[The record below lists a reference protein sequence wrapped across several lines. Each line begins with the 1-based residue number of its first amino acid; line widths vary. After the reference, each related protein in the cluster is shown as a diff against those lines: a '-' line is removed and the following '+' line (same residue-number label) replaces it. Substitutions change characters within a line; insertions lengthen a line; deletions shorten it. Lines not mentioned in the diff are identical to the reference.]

1 MNSDTYQH
9 KQVTGDSHSTG
20 EEIKTGKD
28 NINVSHKRTFLM
40 MAGSLLAL
48 LFWIAMAGHSGGAGG
63 GQYVTASADD
73 MTQEGGGALAA
84 EFQGETG
91 KSGVLDEDIFG
102 LGRAQADGYC
112 GPECA
117 ELVAKVNVGGTP
129 WCDRSSFK
137 LINGVEYCF
146 APCNKYSCDHGSL
159 YGLGLTSVVSMF
171 IDTDDGGCDTD
182 YCISGLD
189 HNTDLYHETDYETN
203 VEICPSGDIYP
214 GNGAYLCQKC
224 PKITVPAPRYGG
236 ATWCQN
242 GGPYYVGQDGKQYC
256 WSTCA
261 AASGNRSC
269 RKKEGFWRLGACQSH
284 RCSPGQYSNLCQ
296 KS

>member
-9 KQVTGDSHSTG
+9 KQVTGNSHSAG
-20 EEIKTGKD
+20 EEMETGKD
-28 NINVSHKRTFLM
+28 SSNVSHKRTFLM

-63 GQYVTASADD
+63 GQYVTAGADD

-84 EFQGETG
+84 ESQGETVKTG
-91 KSGVLDEDIFG
+91 DFAEDIFS

-112 GPECA
+112 GPDCA
-117 ELVAKVNVGGTP
+117 ELMTKVNVGSTP
-129 WCDRSSFK
+129 WCDRSSFN

-146 APCNKYSCDHGSL
+146 APCNEYSCDHGSL

-182 YCISGLD
+182 YCHTGWGGHDEIR
-189 HNTDLYHETDYETN
+189 
-203 VEICPSGDIYP
+203 ICPGMDDTDQ
-214 GNGAYLCQKC
+214 GAYLCQKC

>member
-9 KQVTGDSHSTG
+9 KQVTRDSHSTG
-20 EEIKTGKD
+20 EEMETGKD
-28 NINVSHKRTFLM
+28 SNNVTHKHPLLI

-48 LFWIAMAGHSGGAGG
+48 LAWIAMAGHSGGAGG
-63 GQYVTASADD
+63 GQYVTAVADD

-84 EFQGETG
+84 EYQGETG

-117 ELVAKVNVGGTP
+117 ELMAKVNVGGTP
-129 WCDRSSFK
+129 WCDQSSFK

-146 APCNKYSCDHGSL
+146 APCNNYSCDHGSL
-159 YGLGLTSVVSMF
+159 YGLGLTSVVSM
-171 IDTDDGGCDTD
+171 IINTGDGGCDTD
-182 YCISGLD
+182 YCISGLEMESGSR
-189 HNTDLYHETDYETN
+189 HETN
-203 VEICPSGDIYP
+203 VEICPHGESGD
-214 GNGAYLCQKC
+214 GAYLCQKC
-224 PKITVPAPRYGG
+224 PTITVPAPRHEG
-236 ATWCQN
+236 ATWCEN
-242 GGPYYVGQDGKQYC
+242 GGPYYVGQDDKQYC

-261 AASGNRSC
+261 ADTWYRSC
-269 RKKEGFWRLGACQSH
+269 RKKEDFWRLGACQSH
-284 RCSPGQYSNLCQ
+284 YCSPGQYSNLCQ